1 MSPKIEKLKPLLNQL
16 NLNELEE
23 LKELLINNYFQEFEK
38 KEINEIALDLKQ
50 SGHNDKLI
58 NDIINGLKKASVYEN

>member
-50 SGHNDKLI
+50 NGHNDKLI